1 MQRLYG
7 ANDKNNAIQ
16 RLFGIQIFFKDKNLN
31 SILKENKGQ
40 LIKLWHIILN
50 LNPLILSNNYII

>member
-16 RLFGIQIFFKDKNLN
+16 KHFGIQIFFKDKNLN

-40 LIKLWHIILN
+40 LIKR
-50 LNPLILSNNYII
+50 